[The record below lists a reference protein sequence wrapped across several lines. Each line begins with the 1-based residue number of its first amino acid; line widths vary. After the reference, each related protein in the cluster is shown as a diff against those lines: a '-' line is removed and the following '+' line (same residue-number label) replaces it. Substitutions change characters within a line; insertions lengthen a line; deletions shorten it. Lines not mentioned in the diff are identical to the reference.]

1 MRERLGEEGTAGPFE
16 ELPALM
22 VVLIAISLFSV
33 SVAHA
38 TMSRDDNQE
47 YITLQEDCRTFAS
60 MVRSSHVLC
69 GENPAGIYNLVH
81 IQNISNEAVLE
92 EFNSTLLGFE
102 YRITIQP
109 IDNQTAITIPSAEVS
124 DILQMA
130 TVHTCV
136 NIVDNDRITAA
147 RLIVSIWEAP

>member
-1 MRERLGEEGTAGPFE
+1 MDAFE

-38 TMSRDDNQE
+38 TMSWDDNQE
-47 YITLQEDCRTFAS
+47 FITLQEDCQTFS
-60 MVRSSHVLC
+60 NMVRSSDILC
-69 GENPAGIYNLVH
+69 SENSAGVYNLAN
-81 IQNISNEAVLE
+81 IQNVSSEALLKK
-92 EFNSTLLGFE
+92 FNSTLLGFE

-109 IDNQTAITIPSAEVS
+109 IDNQTAISFQSGEVP

-136 NIVDNDRITAA
+136 NIVESSRITAA
-147 RLIVSIWEAP
+147 RLIVSIWEVDA

>member
-1 MRERLGEEGTAGPFE
+1 MDAFE

-33 SVAHA
+33 SMAHA
-38 TMSRDDNQE
+38 TMSWDDNQE
-47 YITLQEDCRTFAS
+47 YIALQEDCQTFAG
-60 MVRSSHVLC
+60 MVRSSDTLC
-69 GENPAGIYNLVH
+69 GENAAGIYNLAR
-81 IQNISNEAVLE
+81 IQNITNETFLE

-102 YRITIQP
+102 YRIIIQP
-109 IDNQTAITIPSAEVS
+109 IDNQTAIAFQSAEMV

-136 NIVDNDRITAA
+136 NLVENGRMTGA
-147 RLIVSIWEAP
+147 RLIVNIWEGEY

>member
-1 MRERLGEEGTAGPFE
+1 MDAFE

-38 TMSRDDNQE
+38 TMSWDDNQE
-47 YITLQEDCRTFAS
+47 YVALQEDCQTFAG
-60 MVRSSHVLC
+60 MVRSSDILC
-69 GENPAGIYNLVH
+69 GENPAGIYNLAS

-109 IDNQTAITIPSAEVS
+109 IDNQTAISFQSAEMP
-124 DILQMA
+124 DILQVA

-136 NIVDNDRITAA
+136 NIVESGRMTAA
-147 RLIVSIWEAP
+147 RLIVSIWEAGA